1 MCIFHCAENNAFR
14 VLLVTL
20 YNKVVLCHF
29 KRPVKMQRSAGFL
42 TTSDVAVYL
51 RIRNTFLN
59 PRSSMFRLVAYFLFA
74 KLDRS
79 RTAEVFRHCYLPS
92 GKIADH
98 QFRRQCFLW
107 LREIA
112 KKEQSCLPRIT
123 LSSLTVAGPK
133 FIHLVY
139 RFARHVLVEDLKRN
153 SVGTGIPFAAAVKL
167 RPKDVYL
174 ADARCRVAYNKLL
187 QIFQK
192 EAFVIQ
198 EYKKKAQLLM
208 KEIEE
213 MKSEYAVLQTLSQKM
228 KQNDRTK
235 NDRTERIQKVRSMWT
250 LIMEMLTSLKKEKEA
265 VDSVL
270 EDCAGQCVLDGTN
283 VTFSV
288 PQLLAHRV
296 ESDIQQ
302 FCMGGLYEAEKLNFL
317 TVIQLLNEALRTLRD
332 EHCQCSL
339 KQLQVIEDR
348 SVLCNEVL
356 QRLTAM
362 RLKAEQ
368 QRCMSVSGSISK
380 EQEGWEEKWKSFLG
394 LCPFNL
400 ALAQDP
406 ELQDLLGALSPHSFN
421 VAEEDD
427 EDSVFCQYLVSPSD
441 VFDSIHEVPYQEDAE
456 ALETMTDESEP
467 PPGWI
472 SSVPLELSKA
482 SENRDV
488 LIEKNLHSETCEGE
502 EKPEPPNILKNG
514 KDESAISEVLES
526 AGDCVLPTESPVKK
540 EDLLQKARDE
550 LAEEVAKTV
559 VSESP
564 QSGEEKGMALEDLI
578 SSLSFN
584 PFLVRKEIPRTPEN
598 LPTEISSSRTKA
610 VQTEGS
616 SDTELAPTEVM
627 LEEAPMDARPIM
639 QKPADSRF
647 MCSIPASPVPDCDP
661 PLSDRNSQASS
672 TEFRPQE
679 QMSIS
684 HIIESPVLETS
695 GKQESERTEAQ
706 ELKCIVLNK
715 SAVEDPEEE
724 TFQYVNKSVNTPDT
738 CSENNNVTNV
748 LPSDH
753 FQGSLVDGM
762 LHSNLFPFLSSI
774 SSETG
779 YVGILDETL
788 PKFLDLPDPDKS
800 VSSESDFDVLDS
812 TYVTGGSEN
821 KEDIQKSK
829 LDLQS
834 LLNTHKELKKT
845 ASGSEEELHQTHN
858 GGETVSGRSDQSLAP
873 EKRGR
878 DGLCS
883 PLELFRLDEEF
894 TKMSSPRS
902 LDERKYS
909 LLLASCQRLQEMA
922 SRIHEIP
929 LDLMQKLKQKEGS
942 NEKSGTEEPST
953 G

>member
-1 MCIFHCAENNAFR
+1 MSGSRESDYFWLYVLALGFDPTSQDNVVLPQGNAF
-14 VLLVTL
+14 
-20 YNKVVLCHF
+20 
-29 KRPVKMQRSAGFL
+29 
-42 TTSDVAVYL
+42 D
-51 RIRNTFLN
+51 N
-59 PRSSMFRLVAYFLFA
+59 PRSLMFHRIAYFLFH
-74 KLDRS
+74 KLDWS
-79 RTAEVFRHCYLPS
+79 RTEEVFTHYHLPS

-107 LREIA
+107 LQEIA
-112 KKEQSCLPRIT
+112 KENRSCLPQVT
-123 LSSLTVAGPK
+123 PSSLTVTGPK

-139 RFARHVLVEDLKRN
+139 QFARYVLVEDLKRN
-153 SVGTGIPFAAAVKL
+153 SVGTGIPFAEAVKF
-167 RPKDVYL
+167 RPEDVYL

-192 EAFVIQ
+192 EAFVIE
-198 EYKKKAQLLM
+198 EYEKKAQLLM

-213 MKSEYAVLQTLSQKM
+213 MKSEYAVLQTQSQKM
-228 KQNDRTK
+228 KQNDQTK
-235 NDRTERIQKVRSMWT
+235 NDRTERIQKVRGMWT

-265 VDSVL
+265 VNSVL

-283 VTFSV
+283 VAFSV

-302 FCMGGLYEAEKLNFL
+302 FCTGSVYEGEKLNFL

-332 EHCQCSL
+332 EHCQCDL
-339 KQLQVIEDR
+339 KQLQVIEDN
-348 SVLCNEVL
+348 SVLCNKAL
-356 QRLTAM
+356 QRLAAI

-368 QRCMSVSGSISK
+368 QCGMSVSGLISK

-394 LCPFNL
+394 LCPFDL

-406 ELQDLLGALSPHSFN
+406 ELQDFLGALSPHSSN

-427 EDSVFCQYLVSPSD
+427 EDSVFCQYLGSLSD
-441 VFDSIHEVPYQEDAE
+441 AFDSIHEVPYQEDAE

-514 KDESAISEVLES
+514 KDESTTSEVLES
-526 AGDCVLPTESPVKK
+526 AGDGVLPTESPVKK

-550 LAEEVAKTV
+550 LAEEVAKAV

-564 QSGEEKGMALEDLI
+564 QSGEGKGMSLEDLI
-578 SSLSFN
+578 SSLCFN

-598 LPTEISSSRTKA
+598 LSTEISSSRAKA
-610 VQTEGS
+610 VRTEGS

-661 PLSDRNSQASS
+661 PLSDRKSQVSS

-679 QMSIS
+679 QMSIG
-684 HIIESPVLETS
+684 HIIESPVSETS

-706 ELKCIVLNK
+706 ELKCIVLNR
-715 SAVEDPEEE
+715 STVEDPEEE
-724 TFQYVNKSVNTPDT
+724 TFQYVNKSVNAPDT

-788 PKFLDLPDPDKS
+788 PEFLDLTDPDKS
-800 VSSESDFDVLDS
+800 GSSESDFDVIDS
-812 TYVTGGSEN
+812 ACVTGGSEN

-829 LDLQS
+829 LDLRS
-834 LLNTHKELKKT
+834 LLNIHKELKKT

-858 GGETVSGRSDQSLAP
+858 GDETVSGRSDQSLAP

-894 TKMSSPRS
+894 TKMSTPRCP
-902 LDERKYS
+902 DERKYS
-909 LLLASCQRLQEMA
+909 LLLASCQHLQEMA

-942 NEKSGTEEPST
+942 NEKSGTEEPSS

>member
-1 MCIFHCAENNAFR
+1 M
-14 VLLVTL
+14 LLYQKIQFYLVSYFIQFILDLLDKKLCGLPQVT
-20 YNKVVLCHF
+20 
-29 KRPVKMQRSAGFL
+29 R
-42 TTSDVAVYL
+42 
-51 RIRNTFLN
+51 
-59 PRSSMFRLVAYFLFA
+59 
-74 KLDRS
+74 
-79 RTAEVFRHCYLPS
+79 
-92 GKIADH
+92 
-98 QFRRQCFLW
+98 
-107 LREIA
+107 
-112 KKEQSCLPRIT
+112 
-123 LSSLTVAGPK
+123 SSLTVVGPK

-139 RFARHVLVEDLKRN
+139 RFARYVLVEDLKRN
-153 SVGTGIPFAAAVKL
+153 SAGTDIPFAEAVKL
-167 RPKDVYL
+167 GPEDMYL

-198 EYKKKAQLLM
+198 EYEKKAQLLM
-208 KEIEE
+208 KEMEE
-213 MKSEYAVLQTLSQKM
+213 VKSEYAVLQTQSQKYYG
-228 KQNDRTK
+228 KHFNVAFLSVLPV
-235 NDRTERIQKVRSMWT
+235 KVRSMWT

-270 EDCAGQCVLDGTN
+270 EDCAGQCILDGTK
-283 VTFSV
+283 VAFSV

-302 FCMGGLYEAEKLNFL
+302 LCTGSVYEAEKLNFL

-332 EHCQCSL
+332 EHCQCDL
-339 KQLQVIEDR
+339 KQLQAIEDR
-348 SVLCNEVL
+348 SVLCNKVL
-356 QRLTAM
+356 QYTGHTICNGLLLRFACHLFYLSLNFLFFFFFKSPFISTTAP
-362 RLKAEQ
+362 R
-368 QRCMSVSGSISK
+368 
-380 EQEGWEEKWKSFLG
+380 
-394 LCPFNL
+394 
-400 ALAQDP
+400 
-406 ELQDLLGALSPHSFN
+406 
-421 VAEEDD
+421 
-427 EDSVFCQYLVSPSD
+427 
-441 VFDSIHEVPYQEDAE
+441 
-456 ALETMTDESEP
+456 
-467 PPGWI
+467 I

-488 LIEKNLHSETCEGE
+488 LIEKNLHSEMCEGE

-514 KDESAISEVLES
+514 KNESAISEVLES

-550 LAEEVAKTV
+550 LAEEVAKSV

-564 QSGEEKGMALEDLI
+564 QNGEGKGMALEDLI

-584 PFLVRKEIPRTPEN
+584 PFLVRKTIPRTPEN
-598 LPTEISSSRTKA
+598 LPTEISSSWTKA
-610 VQTEGS
+610 VETEGS

-639 QKPADSRF
+639 QKPADSRY

-661 PLSDRNSQASS
+661 PLSDRKSQVSS

-684 HIIESPVLETS
+684 HIIESPVSETS
-695 GKQESERTEAQ
+695 GKQESETTEAQ

-715 SAVEDPEEE
+715 SALEDPEEE
-724 TFQYVNKSVNTPDT
+724 TFQYVNKSMNTPDT

-753 FQGSLVDGM
+753 FQGSLVDRM
-762 LHSNLFPFLSSI
+762 LHSNLFPFLSSV

-788 PKFLDLPDPDKS
+788 PKSLDLTDLDKS
-800 VSSESDFDVLDS
+800 VSSESDFDVVDS
-812 TYVTGGSEN
+812 ASVTGGSEN
-821 KEDIQKSK
+821 KDDIQKSK

-834 LLNTHKELKKT
+834 LLNMHKELKKT

-858 GGETVSGRSDQSLAP
+858 GDETVSGRSDQSLAP
-873 EKRGR
+873 EERGR

-883 PLELFRLDEEF
+883 PLELFKLDEEF
-894 TKMSSPRS
+894 TRTSSPS
-902 LDERKYS
+902 PLDERKYS
-909 LLLASCQRLQEMA
+909 LLLASCQHLQEMA

-929 LDLMQKLKQKEGS
+929 LDLMEKLKQKEGS
-942 NEKSGTEEPST
+942 NEKSGTEEPSS

>member
-1 MCIFHCAENNAFR
+1 ESDYFWLYVLALGFDPKSQDSVVLPQGNAF
-14 VLLVTL
+14 
-20 YNKVVLCHF
+20 
-29 KRPVKMQRSAGFL
+29 
-42 TTSDVAVYL
+42 D
-51 RIRNTFLN
+51 N
-59 PRSSMFRLVAYFLFA
+59 PRSLMFHRVAYFLFH
-74 KLDRS
+74 KLDWS
-79 RTAEVFRHCYLPS
+79 RTEEVFRHYDLPS

-107 LREIA
+107 LQEIA
-112 KKEQSCLPRIT
+112 KENQSCLPQVT
-123 LSSLTVAGPK
+123 PSSLTATGPK

-139 RFARHVLVEDLKRN
+139 RFARYVLVEDLKRN
-153 SVGTGIPFAAAVKL
+153 SVGTGIPFAEAVKL
-167 RPKDVYL
+167 RPEDVYL

-192 EAFVIQ
+192 EAFVIE
-198 EYKKKAQLLM
+198 EYEKKAQLLM

-213 MKSEYAVLQTLSQKM
+213 MKSEYAVLQTQSQKM
-228 KQNDRTK
+228 KQNDQTK
-235 NDRTERIQKVRSMWT
+235 NDRTERIQKVRGMWT

-265 VDSVL
+265 VNSVL

-283 VTFSV
+283 VAFSV

-296 ESDIQQ
+296 ESDVQQ
-302 FCMGGLYEAEKLNFL
+302 FCTGSVYEGEKLNFL

-332 EHCQCSL
+332 EHCQCDL
-339 KQLQVIEDR
+339 KQLQVIEDN
-348 SVLCNEVL
+348 SVLCNKAL
-356 QRLTAM
+356 QRLAAI

-368 QRCMSVSGSISK
+368 QCGMSVSGLISK
-380 EQEGWEEKWKSFLG
+380 EQKGWEEKWKSFLG
-394 LCPFNL
+394 LCPFDL

-406 ELQDLLGALSPHSFN
+406 VRALSPHSSN

-427 EDSVFCQYLVSPSD
+427 DDSVFCQYLGSLSD
-441 VFDSIHEVPYQEDAE
+441 AFDSIHEVPYQEDAE

-482 SENRDV
+482 SENGDV

-514 KDESAISEVLES
+514 KDESTTSEVLES
-526 AGDCVLPTESPVKK
+526 AGDGVLPTESPVKK

-550 LAEEVAKTV
+550 LAEEVAKAV

-564 QSGEEKGMALEDLI
+564 QSGEGKGMSLEDLI
-578 SSLSFN
+578 SSLCFN

-598 LPTEISSSRTKA
+598 LPTEISSSREKA
-610 VQTEGS
+610 VRTEGS

-647 MCSIPASPVPDCDP
+647 MCSIPASPIPDCDP
-661 PLSDRNSQASS
+661 PLSDRKSQVSS

-684 HIIESPVLETS
+684 HIIESPVSETS

-715 SAVEDPEEE
+715 STVEDPEEE
-724 TFQYVNKSVNTPDT
+724 TFQYVNKSVNAPDT

-788 PKFLDLPDPDKS
+788 PKFLDLTDPDKS
-800 VSSESDFDVLDS
+800 GSSESDFDVIDS
-812 TYVTGGSEN
+812 ACVTGGSEN

-834 LLNTHKELKKT
+834 LLNIHKELKKT

-858 GGETVSGRSDQSLAP
+858 GDETVSGRSDQSLAP

-894 TKMSSPRS
+894 TKMSTPRS
-902 LDERKYS
+902 PDERKYS
-909 LLLASCQRLQEMA
+909 LLLASCQHLQEMA
-922 SRIHEIP
+922 SRVHEIP

-942 NEKSGTEEPST
+942 NEKSGTEEPSS
-953 G
+953 

>member
-1 MCIFHCAENNAFR
+1 MCVFHRAENKAFR

-29 KRPVKMQRSAGFL
+29 KRPVKMQRSVGFL

-51 RIRNTFLN
+51 RIRNALLN
-59 PRSSMFRLVAYFLFA
+59 PRSSMFHLIAYFLFA
-74 KLDRS
+74 KLDWS
-79 RTAEVFRHCYLPS
+79 RAAEIFRHGYVPS

-98 QFRRQCFLW
+98 QFGRQCFMW
-107 LREIA
+107 LQEIA
-112 KKEQSCLPRIT
+112 KEERSCLPQVT
-123 LSSLTVAGPK
+123 PSSLTVAGPK
-133 FIHLVY
+133 FIHLAY

-153 SVGTGIPFAAAVKL
+153 SVGTGIPFAEAVKL

-198 EYKKKAQLLM
+198 EYEKKAQLLM

-235 NDRTERIQKVRSMWT
+235 NDRTERIQKVCSMWT

-283 VTFSV
+283 VAFSV

-302 FCMGGLYEAEKLNFL
+302 FCTGSVYEAEKLNFL

-332 EHCQCSL
+332 EHCQCGL
-339 KQLQVIEDR
+339 KQLQVIDDR
-348 SVLCNEVL
+348 SVLSDEVL
-356 QRLTAM
+356 QHLAAM
-362 RLKAEQ
+362 RLKKQ
-368 QRCMSVSGSISK
+368 QRCMSASGPISK

-400 ALAQDP
+400 VLAKDP

-427 EDSVFCQYLVSPSD
+427 EDSVPCQHLVSLSD
-441 VFDSIHEVPYQEDAE
+441 VFYSIHEVPYQEDAE
-456 ALETMTDESEP
+456 ALEAMTDESEP

-488 LIEKNLHSETCEGE
+488 LIEKNLHSETCKGE

-526 AGDCVLPTESPVKK
+526 AGDCVLLTESPVKK
-540 EDLLQKARDE
+540 EDPLQKARDE

-559 VSESP
+559 VSELP
-564 QSGEEKGMALEDLI
+564 QSGEGKGMALEDLI

-598 LPTEISSSRTKA
+598 LSTEISSSRPKA

-647 MCSIPASPVPDCDP
+647 MCSILASPVPDCDP
-661 PLSDRNSQASS
+661 PLSDRNSQVSS

-679 QMSIS
+679 QISIS

-724 TFQYVNKSVNTPDT
+724 TFQYVNKSMNAPDT

-845 ASGSEEELHQTHN
+845 VPGSEEELHQTHN
-858 GGETVSGRSDQSLAP
+858 GDETVSGRSDRSLAP

-894 TKMSSPRS
+894 TKTSSPRS
-902 LDERKYS
+902 LERKYS
-909 LLLASCQRLQEMA
+909 LLLASCQHLQEMA

-942 NEKSGTEEPST
+942 NEKSGTEEPSS

>member
-1 MCIFHCAENNAFR
+1 MNSRRERDHFWLYMLAMGFDPKSQDSVVLPQGNAF
-14 VLLVTL
+14 
-20 YNKVVLCHF
+20 
-29 KRPVKMQRSAGFL
+29 G
-42 TTSDVAVYL
+42 
-51 RIRNTFLN
+51 N
-59 PRSSMFRLVAYFLFA
+59 PRNSMFHLIAYFLFA

-79 RTAEVFRHCYLPS
+79 RTAKVFRCCYAPS

-98 QFRRQCFLW
+98 QFRRQCFMW
-107 LREIA
+107 LQEIA
-112 KKEQSCLPRIT
+112 KEKQSGLPQVTR
-123 LSSLTVAGPK
+123 SSLTVVGPK

-139 RFARHVLVEDLKRN
+139 RFARYVLVEDLKRN
-153 SVGTGIPFAAAVKL
+153 SAGTDIPFAEAVKL
-167 RPKDVYL
+167 GPEDMYL

-198 EYKKKAQLLM
+198 EYEKKAQLLM
-208 KEIEE
+208 KEMEE
-213 MKSEYAVLQTLSQKM
+213 VKSEYAVLQTQSQKM
-228 KQNDRTK
+228 KQNDQTK

-270 EDCAGQCVLDGTN
+270 EDCAGQCILDGTK
-283 VTFSV
+283 VAFSV

-302 FCMGGLYEAEKLNFL
+302 LCTGSVYEAEKLNFL

-332 EHCQCSL
+332 EHCQCDL
-339 KQLQVIEDR
+339 KQLQAIEDR
-348 SVLCNEVL
+348 SVLCNKVL
-356 QRLTAM
+356 QCLAAV

-368 QRCMSVSGSISK
+368 QHCMSVSGSISK
-380 EQEGWEEKWKSFLG
+380 EQEGWEERWKSFLG
-394 LCPFNL
+394 LCPFDL

-406 ELQDLLGALSPHSFN
+406 ELQDFLEALSPHSSN
-421 VAEEDD
+421 LAEEDD
-427 EDSVFCQYLVSPSD
+427 EDNIFCQYQVSLSD
-441 VFDSIHEVPYQEDAE
+441 VFDSVHEVPYQEDAE

-488 LIEKNLHSETCEGE
+488 LIEKNLHSEMCEGE

-514 KDESAISEVLES
+514 KNESAISEVLES

-550 LAEEVAKTV
+550 LAEEVAKSV

-564 QSGEEKGMALEDLI
+564 QNGEGKGMALEDLI

-584 PFLVRKEIPRTPEN
+584 PFLVRKTIPRTPEN
-598 LPTEISSSRTKA
+598 LPTEISSSWTKA
-610 VQTEGS
+610 VETEGS

-639 QKPADSRF
+639 QKPADSRY

-661 PLSDRNSQASS
+661 PLSDRKSQVSS

-684 HIIESPVLETS
+684 HIIESPVSETS
-695 GKQESERTEAQ
+695 GKQESETTEAQ

-715 SAVEDPEEE
+715 SALEDPEEE
-724 TFQYVNKSVNTPDT
+724 TFQYVNKSMNTPDT

-753 FQGSLVDGM
+753 FQGSLVDRM
-762 LHSNLFPFLSSI
+762 LHSNLFPFLSSV

-788 PKFLDLPDPDKS
+788 PKSLDLTDLDKS
-800 VSSESDFDVLDS
+800 VSSESDFDVVDS
-812 TYVTGGSEN
+812 ASVTGGSEN
-821 KEDIQKSK
+821 KDDIQKSK

-834 LLNTHKELKKT
+834 LLNMHKELKKT

-858 GGETVSGRSDQSLAP
+858 GDETVSGRSDQSLAP
-873 EKRGR
+873 EERGR

-883 PLELFRLDEEF
+883 PLELFKLDEEF
-894 TKMSSPRS
+894 TRTSSPS
-902 LDERKYS
+902 PLDERKYS
-909 LLLASCQRLQEMA
+909 LLLASCQHLQEMA

-929 LDLMQKLKQKEGS
+929 LDLMEKLKHVTVVHTCPRGPIRRMRS
-942 NEKSGTEEPST
+942 HAC
-953 G
+953 